1 MDVFAMRGAILSSVH
16 QFHVAC
22 LYHSLHE
29 KHSPSLEIGFYWYEL
44 CAHFPHDLPYVE
56 ALQMDC
62 CAETPL
68 ILLGVNLHPPGVVLL
83 PFGVDLILPSLTLHW
98 SLLQNRSSSPHRR
111 RQL

>member
-1 MDVFAMRGAILSSVH
+1 MDVFAIRGAILSLVH
-16 QFHVAC
+16 QFQVAC

-29 KHSPSLEIGFYWYEL
+29 KHNPSLEIGFYWYEL

-62 CAETPL
+62 YAETPL

-83 PFGVDLILPSLTLHW
+83 PFDVDLILPSLTLHW
-98 SLLQNRSSSPHRR
+98 SLLQN
-111 RQL
+111 